1 MINKLIKWG
10 CLTVLLFIFSSCSFE
25 DVSFKGAE
33 NFKLKNISGKTISL
47 KFDAILDNPNKYTIN
62 LKPSTFDLHINGSH
76 IGIIH
81 LDEKISIVKR
91 TNGSVSVPV
100 TAELQNG
107 ALPKLLVAALQKTAS
122 VRIVGTAKGSV
133 SIFSKKK
140 KIDET
145 REIPLGDLNL
155 GLPF

>member
-1 MINKLIKWG
+1 MIKWG
-10 CLTVLLFIFSSCSFE
+10 CLTMLLFIFSACSFE
-25 DVSFKGAE
+25 DISFKGAE
-33 NFKLKNISGKTISL
+33 NFKLKNISGKNISL
-47 KFDAILDNPNKYTIN
+47 TFDAILDNPNKYTIN
-62 LKPSTFDLHINGSH
+62 LKPSTFDLHINGSL
-76 IGIIH
+76 IGIVH
-81 LDEKISIVKR
+81 LDEKISILKK
-91 TNGSVSVPV
+91 TNGNVSVPI

-107 ALPKLLVAALQKTAS
+107 ALPKLLMAALQKTAS

-145 REIPLGDLNL
+145 REIPLGDLDF